1 MITLDRWYQDDVT
14 LGRLKIEGFQCFTL
28 ELPWL
33 DNKKNISC
41 IHEGK
46 FKYKTYNSPKHGKV
60 LLILNVEGRT
70 MIEIHAANYTRQIL
84 GCIAVGDS
92 IKWLDNDTIPDVV
105 NSKATLSKL
114 LLEAGDSGFIDIRG

>member
-1 MITLDRWYQDDVT
+1 MDDVT
-14 LGRLKIEGFQCFTL
+14 LGRLRINDFQCFTL

-41 IHEGK
+41 IYEGN
-46 FKYKTYNSPKHGKV
+46 FPYETYNSPEHGKV
-60 LLILNVEGRT
+60 LLILDVEGRT
-70 MIEIHAANYTRQIL
+70 MIEIHSANYTRQIL
-84 GCIAVGDS
+84 GCIALGNS

-105 NSKATLSKL
+105 NSKATLKKL

>member
-14 LGRLKIEGFQCFTL
+14 LGRLRINDFQCFTL

-41 IHEGK
+41 IPEGNY
-46 FKYKTYNSPKHGKV
+46 KYEIYNSPKHGKV
-60 LLILNVEGRT
+60 LLILDVNGRT

-84 GCIAVGDS
+84 GCVAVGNS

-105 NSKATLSKL
+105 NSKATLNKL
-114 LLEAGDSGFIDIRG
+114 LLKAGTSGFIDIRG